1 MIYICEEKRT
11 VNLLDLYLFV
21 RAFSIKSLIN
31 NILLPLRLLPTSCGI
46 SALVWHVAR
55 KMKMFRTRSLIWKRK
70 GYELSKNPSLLPTFI
85 ADWLLIDSVSPLS
98 AYLVLEVGLYCCRNK
113 QNCL

>member
-1 MIYICEEKRT
+1 M
-11 VNLLDLYLFV
+11 
-21 RAFSIKSLIN
+21 
-31 NILLPLRLLPTSCGI
+31 PLRLLPTSCGI

-70 GYELSKNPSLLPTFI
+70 GYKLSKNPSLLPTFI

-113 QNCL
+113 QNCLKVESRGEMNIKRPNFEHLHF